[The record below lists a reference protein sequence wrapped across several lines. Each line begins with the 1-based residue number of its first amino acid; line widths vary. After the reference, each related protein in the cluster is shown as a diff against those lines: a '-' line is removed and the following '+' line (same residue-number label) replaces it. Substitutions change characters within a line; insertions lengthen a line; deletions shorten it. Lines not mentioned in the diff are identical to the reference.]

1 MKKIFTL
8 LCGCILAIP
17 LFADPAAAIEKKVFD
32 KPGTYFISA
41 SIDAGCSPSPAFFEI
56 GSGLT
61 ASGFRVAGISPGFN
75 CVTGAPADTQGF
87 KLEAGNVIYSESKYL
102 NNPPST
108 SPAPLST
115 INLSSGTTYTLSVNG
130 GRSAYVVLE
139 FKLTAGGAATP
150 PTAPGTTPGTTPAT
164 PGTTP
169 TTPGTTPTKPGVTT
183 TKPGSSTGGATVPG
197 PKTLEGK
204 WNTDWWGV
212 LTINISGGNVT
223 GTYVENQ
230 GKISG
235 TLSADGRTIKGWW
248 SEAPSY
254 QRPEDAGIFNIT
266 LSPDGGSISGG
277 WHFGEDEH
285 EFEIKGT
292 RVR

>member
-1 MKKIFTL
+1 MKKIFTF
-8 LCGCILAIP
+8 LCGCILAIW
-17 LFADPAAAIEKKVFD
+17 LFSNPTEAFEKKVFN
-32 KPGTYFISA
+32 KPGTYYISA
-41 SIDAGCSPSPAFFEI
+41 SINEGCSPSPAFFEI

-61 ASGFRVAGISPGFN
+61 ASGFKVAGISPGIN
-75 CVTGAPADTQGF
+75 CLTGARADTQGF
-87 KLEAGNVIYSESKYL
+87 QIQAGPIIYRESKFL
-102 NNPPST
+102 NNPPSI

-115 INLSSGTTYTLSVNG
+115 ITLSPGPTYTLSAYG

-139 FKLTAGGAATP
+139 FKVTGGLTTP
-150 PTAPGTTPGTTPAT
+150 PGSPGTIPGTTPAA

-169 TTPGTTPTKPGVTT
+169 TTPGMTPTTPGTT
-183 TKPGSSTGGATVPG
+183 TTPGSTPGGGTVSG
-197 PKTLEGK
+197 PKTLEGN

-212 LTINISGGNVT
+212 LTISINGSNVT

-230 GKISG
+230 GRISG
-235 TLSADGRTIKGWW
+235 TLSADGRTINGWW

-266 LSPDGGSISGG
+266 LSPDGSSISGG
-277 WHFGEDEH
+277 FHFGEAKH
-285 EFEIKGT
+285 EFKITGT

>member
-8 LCGCILAIP
+8 LFSCMLAVS
-17 LFADPAAAIEKKVFD
+17 LFADPAAPVEKMVFN
-32 KPGTYFISA
+32 KPGTYFVSA
-41 SIDAGCSPSPAFFEI
+41 SINSGCYPSPAYFEI

-61 ASGFRVAGISPGFN
+61 ASNFRVSGISPGIN
-75 CVTGAPADTQGF
+75 CVTGARADTQGF
-87 KLEAGNVIYSESKYL
+87 QLEAGRVIYSETRYL
-102 NNPPST
+102 NNPPAI

-115 INLSSGTTYTLSVNG
+115 ITLSPGPTYTLYAYG

-139 FKLTAGGAATP
+139 FTVTGGLTTP
-150 PTAPGTTPGTTPAT
+150 PAAPGTTPAT
-164 PGTTP
+164 P
-169 TTPGTTPTKPGVTT
+169 TTPGATP
-183 TKPGSSTGGATVPG
+183 GGPAVSG
-197 PKTLEGK
+197 PKTLEGR

-212 LTINISGGNVT
+212 LTININGSSAT

-230 GKISG
+230 GRISG
-235 TLSADGRTIKGWW
+235 TLSADGRTIRGWW

-266 LSPDGGSISGG
+266 ISPDGRSISGG
-277 WHFGEDEH
+277 WHLGEDEH
-285 EFEIKGT
+285 EFKLTGT